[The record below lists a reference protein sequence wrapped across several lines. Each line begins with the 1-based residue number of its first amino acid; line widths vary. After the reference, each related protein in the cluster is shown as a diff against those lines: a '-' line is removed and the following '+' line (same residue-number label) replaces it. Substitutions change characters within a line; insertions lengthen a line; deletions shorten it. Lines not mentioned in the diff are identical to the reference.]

1 MRALDGRNNVK
12 VYNLSAGKSLPEW
25 LTERK
30 RRKLAHKDVEFRRRI
45 ELIQDFTMPD
55 VSGCVRV
62 SRDGQYILAT
72 GTYKPRVKCYEVAA
86 LSLKFERCFD
96 SEVIQFDILSD
107 DYSKLVFL
115 QEERYVEF
123 HSQAGRWFRMRIPKF
138 GRDLAYHYPSCDLY
152 IAASGSEIYRLN
164 LHQGRF
170 LNALQTEAAT
180 GINKCA
186 FHPSHY
192 LFVCGTEDGR
202 VEAWDPRSR
211 HRVGT
216 LDCAAHMATENV
228 QLSHYTSVKQLGV
241 TALAYSDALTL
252 GVGTQTGQV
261 LLYDIRSNRPLLVKD
276 HNDGYAIRDLEFHG
290 SSGMALSM
298 SSKVVKIW
306 DKATGK
312 PHTSIE
318 SGVDYND
325 LCVVPNSGMLFLATE
340 DTKMHTYFLP
350 SLGTAPK
357 WCSHLDALIEELEEE
372 EAPAQFDDY
381 KFVTED
387 ELKQLGL
394 HDLIGTDMLRA
405 VMHGYYMDLRLY
417 NKAKL
422 IANPFDYND
431 FMKRKVKQKI
441 SEENQRGIQTK
452 KLPSINRDLF
462 ERLVDDKQE
471 KNKKR
476 VKTAETLLKDD
487 RFTSLFSSADFQIDK
502 DSVEYQLVNPVLSRM
517 DKKKKKQKQEEEE
530 EEQAFLDAQRGAEAG
545 ESSDSDS
552 ILSDF
557 GLDDKDDKEE
567 EELRKSTK
575 LKKKETK
582 LKKEKP
588 NPRKGDT
595 GAAKNGPEPQ
605 TSRTHSNRGI
615 TFKSANSLAELKAN
629 RKKLD
634 RLPLGERLGMDDS
647 PGESVKQ
654 HSFGSREMNYV
665 VKKVPK
671 FERLRQ
677 RQKEHQ
683 QERRKIRRSTDKLKG
698 KFRVKDPLMG

>member
-12 VYNLSAGKSLPEW
+12 VYNLSAGKNLPDW

-30 RRKLAHKDVEFRRRI
+30 RRRLANKDVELRRRI

-62 SRDGQYILAT
+62 SPDGRYILAT

-96 SEVIQFDILSD
+96 SEVIQFDVLSD

-115 QEERYVEF
+115 QEDRHVEF
-123 HSQAGRWFRMRIPKF
+123 HSQAGRWFRMRIPRF
-138 GRDLAYHYPSCDLY
+138 GRDLSYHYPSCDLY
-152 IAASGSEIYRLN
+152 IAASGNEIYRLN
-164 LHQGRF
+164 LQQGRF
-170 LNALQTEAAT
+170 LNSLQTEAAT
-180 GINKCA
+180 GVNKCV

-216 LDCAAHMATENV
+216 LDCAANMAAENI
-228 QLSHYTSVKQLGV
+228 QLSEFKSVKQLGV

-261 LLYDIRSNRPLLVKD
+261 LLYDIRSNRPLLIKD
-276 HNDGYAIRDLEFHG
+276 HNDGYAIRDLEFHDT
-290 SSGMALSM
+290 SGMALSM

-306 DKATGK
+306 NKATGE

-325 LCVVPNSGMLFLATE
+325 LCVVPQSGMLFLATE
-340 DTKMHTYFLP
+340 DTKMQTYFLP
-350 SLGTAPK
+350 SLGAAPR

-372 EAPAQFDDY
+372 EAPTQYDDY
-381 KFVTED
+381 KFVTAD

-422 IANPFDYND
+422 IANPFDYKD

-441 SEENQRGIQTK
+441 SEENQRGIQAK
-452 KLPSINRDLF
+452 KLPNINRDLF
-462 ERLVDDKQE
+462 ERLLEDKQE

-476 VKTAETLLKDD
+476 AKTAETLLKDD
-487 RFTSLFSSADFQIDK
+487 RFSNLFSSTDFQIDK
-502 DSVEYQLVNPVLSRM
+502 DSVEYQLINPVLSRM
-517 DKKKKKQKQEEEE
+517 DKKKKKQKLEEEE
-530 EEQAFLDAQRGAEAG
+530 EERAFLEARGDLEAND
-545 ESSDSDS
+545 SSDSDS
-552 ILSDF
+552 IMSDF
-557 GLDDKDDKEE
+557 GDDKPEKEDRE
-567 EELRKSTK
+567 DFK
-575 LKKKETK
+575 LKQEAELERKR
-582 LKKEKP
+582 LKARKRNTEEVKVSSGKNAEPKP
-588 NPRKGDT
+588 QSSKT
-595 GAAKNGPEPQ
+595 QE
-605 TSRTHSNRGI
+605 I
-615 TFKSANSLAELKAN
+615 TFRSANSLTELKAN
-629 RKKLD
+629 RKRLEK
-634 RLPLGERLGMDDS
+634 LPLSERLGMEDT
-647 PGESVKQ
+647 PGESIKQ

-665 VKKVPK
+665 IKKAPK
-671 FERLRQ
+671 FERMRQ
-677 RQKEHQ
+677 QQKEHQ
-683 QERRKIRRSTDKLKG
+683 EERRKVRRSTNKLKG
-698 KFRVKDPLMG
+698 KFRIKEPL

>member
-30 RRKLAHKDVEFRRRI
+30 RRRLANKDVELRRRI

-62 SRDGQYILAT
+62 SPDGRYILAT

-96 SEVIQFDILSD
+96 SEVVQFDILSD
-107 DYSKLVFL
+107 DYSKIVFL
-115 QEERYVEF
+115 QEDRHIEF
-123 HSQAGRWFRMRIPKF
+123 HSQAGRWFRLRIPKF

-152 IAASGSEIYRLN
+152 IAASGNEIYRLN

-170 LNALQTEAAT
+170 LNALQTEATT
-180 GINKCA
+180 GVNKCV

-192 LFVCGTEDGR
+192 LFVCGTDDGR
-202 VEAWDPRSR
+202 LEAWDPRSR

-216 LDCAAHMATENV
+216 LDCAAHMAAENI
-228 QLSHYTSVKQLGV
+228 QLGDFRSVKQLGV

-261 LLYDIRSNRPLLVKD
+261 LLYDIRSNRPLLIKD
-276 HNDGYAIRDLEFHG
+276 HNDGLAIRDLEFHDT
-290 SSGMALSM
+290 SGMALSM
-298 SSKVVKIW
+298 SSKIVKIW
-306 DKATGK
+306 DKATGE

-325 LCVVPNSGMLFLATE
+325 LCVVPHSGMLFLATE
-340 DTKMHTYFLP
+340 DTKMQTYFLP
-350 SLGTAPK
+350 SLGAAPK

-372 EAPAQFDDY
+372 EAPTQYDDY

-394 HDLIGTDMLRA
+394 HDLIGSDMLRA

-422 IANPFDYND
+422 IANPFDYTD
-431 FMKRKVKQKI
+431 FMKRKVQQKI
-441 SEENQRGIQTK
+441 TEDNQRGIQTK
-452 KLPSINRDLF
+452 KLPSINRELF
-462 ERLVDDKQE
+462 ERLLEDKEE
-471 KNKKR
+471 KKKKKG
-476 VKTAETLLKDD
+476 KTAEMLLKDD
-487 RFTSLFSSADFQIDK
+487 RFSSLFSSADFQIDK
-502 DSVEYQLVNPVLSRM
+502 DSVEYQLINPVLSRM
-517 DKKKKKQKQEEEE
+517 DKKKKKQKLEEEE
-530 EEQAFLDAQRGAEAG
+530 EERAFLEARGDLEVD

-552 ILSDF
+552 IMSDF
-557 GLDDKDDKEE
+557 GDDEQEKVKDNPKLKQEVKEE
-567 EELRKSTK
+567 RKQIKPRKRNTEEAKTSSTK
-575 LKKKETK
+575 KDEALSK
-582 LKKEKP
+582 
-588 NPRKGDT
+588 
-595 GAAKNGPEPQ
+595 
-605 TSRTHSNRGI
+605 SSNTQGI
-615 TFKSANSLAELKAN
+615 TFRSANSLAELKVN

-634 RLPLGERLGMDDS
+634 KMPLGDRLGMDDS
-647 PGESVKQ
+647 PGESIKQ

-665 VKKVPK
+665 VKKAPK
-671 FERLRQ
+671 FERMRQ
-677 RQKEHQ
+677 LQKEHQ
-683 QERRKIRRSTDKLKG
+683 EERRKIRRSTDKLKG
-698 KFRVKDPLMG
+698 KFRVKDPL

>member
-12 VYNLSAGKSLPEW
+12 VYNLSAGKSLPDW

-30 RRKLAHKDVEFRRRI
+30 RRRLAKKDVELRRRI

-62 SRDGQYILAT
+62 SPDGRYILAT

-115 QEERYVEF
+115 QDDRYVEF

-138 GRDLAYHYPSCDLY
+138 GRDLTYHYPSCDLY

-164 LHQGRF
+164 LQQGRF
-170 LNALQTEAAT
+170 LNSLQTEATT
-180 GINKCA
+180 GVNKCA

-216 LDCAAHMATENV
+216 LDCAANMAAENV
-228 QLSHYTSVKQLGV
+228 QLNEFRSVKQLGV
-241 TALAYSDALTL
+241 TALTYSDALTL

-261 LLYDIRSNRPLLVKD
+261 LLYDIRSNRPLLIKD
-276 HNDGYAIRDLEFHG
+276 HNDGYAIRDLEFHDT
-290 SSGMALSM
+290 SGMVLSM

-306 DKATGK
+306 EKATGE

-325 LCVVPNSGMLFLATE
+325 LCVVPQSGMLFLATE
-340 DTKMHTYFLP
+340 DTKMQTYFLP
-350 SLGTAPK
+350 SLGAAPR

-372 EAPAQFDDY
+372 EAPTQYDDY

-394 HDLIGTDMLRA
+394 HDLIGSDMLRA

-452 KLPSINRDLF
+452 KLPNINRDLF
-462 ERLVDDKQE
+462 ERLLEDKQE

-476 VKTAETLLKDD
+476 AKTAETLLKDD
-487 RFTSLFSSADFQIDK
+487 RFSNLFSSTDFQIDK
-502 DSVEYQLVNPVLSRM
+502 DSVEYQLINPVLSRM
-517 DKKKKKQKQEEEE
+517 DKKKKKQKLEEEE
-530 EEQAFLDAQRGAEAG
+530 EERAFLEARGDLEG
-545 ESSDSDS
+545 DESSDSDS
-552 ILSDF
+552 IMSDF
-557 GLDDKDDKEE
+557 GDDKPEKEDRE
-567 EELRKSTK
+567 DSK
-575 LKKKETK
+575 LKQEAELERKI
-582 LKKEKP
+582 LK
-588 NPRKGDT
+588 PRKRNIEEVKASPG
-595 GAAKNGPEPQ
+595 KKPEPKPQ
-605 TSRTHSNRGI
+605 SSKTQEI
-615 TFKSANSLAELKAN
+615 TFRSANSLTELKTN
-629 RKKLD
+629 RKKLEKM
-634 RLPLGERLGMDDS
+634 PLSERLGMEDS
-647 PGESVKQ
+647 PGESIKQ

-665 VKKVPK
+665 IKKAPK
-671 FERLRQ
+671 FERMRQ
-677 RQKEHQ
+677 QQKEHQ
-683 QERRKIRRSTDKLKG
+683 EERRKIRRSTNKLKG
-698 KFRVKDPLMG
+698 KFRIKEPL

>member
-12 VYNLSAGKSLPEW
+12 VYNLSAGKNLPDW

-30 RRKLAHKDVEFRRRI
+30 RRRLANKDVELRRRI

-62 SRDGQYILAT
+62 SPDGRYILAT

-96 SEVIQFDILSD
+96 AEVIQFDVLSD

-115 QEERYVEF
+115 QEDRHVEF

-138 GRDLAYHYPSCDLY
+138 GRDLSYHYPSCDLY
-152 IAASGSEIYRLN
+152 IAASGNEIYRLN
-164 LHQGRF
+164 LQQGRF
-170 LNALQTEAAT
+170 LNSLQTEAAT
-180 GINKCA
+180 GVNKCV

-216 LDCAAHMATENV
+216 LDCAANMAAENV
-228 QLSHYTSVKQLGV
+228 QLNEFKSVKQLGV

-261 LLYDIRSNRPLLVKD
+261 LLYDIRSNRPLLIKD
-276 HNDGYAIRDLEFHG
+276 HNDGYAIRDLEFHNT
-290 SSGMALSM
+290 SGMALSM

-306 DKATGK
+306 NKATGE

-325 LCVVPNSGMLFLATE
+325 LCVVPQSGMLFLATE
-340 DTKMHTYFLP
+340 DTKMQTYFLP
-350 SLGTAPK
+350 SLGAAPR

-372 EAPAQFDDY
+372 EAPTQYDDY
-381 KFVTED
+381 KFVTAD

-441 SEENQRGIQTK
+441 SEENQRGIQAK

-462 ERLVDDKQE
+462 ERLLEDKQE
-471 KNKKR
+471 NNKKR
-476 VKTAETLLKDD
+476 AKTAETLLKDE
-487 RFTSLFSSADFQIDK
+487 RFSNLFSSTDFQIDK
-502 DSVEYQLVNPVLSRM
+502 DSIEYQLINPVLSRM
-517 DKKKKKQKQEEEE
+517 DKKKKKQKLEEEE
-530 EEQAFLDAQRGAEAG
+530 EERAFLEARGDLEAND
-545 ESSDSDS
+545 SSDSDS
-552 ILSDF
+552 IMSDF
-557 GLDDKDDKEE
+557 GDDKPEKEDRDDF
-567 EELRKSTK
+567 K
-575 LKKKETK
+575 LKQEAELERKRLKAKKRNTEEVKVPLGKNT
-582 LKKEKP
+582 EP
-588 NPRKGDT
+588 NPQSSKT
-595 GAAKNGPEPQ
+595 QE
-605 TSRTHSNRGI
+605 I
-615 TFKSANSLAELKAN
+615 TFRSANSLTELKAN
-629 RKKLD
+629 RKRLEK
-634 RLPLGERLGMDDS
+634 LPLSERLGMEDT
-647 PGESVKQ
+647 PGESIKQ

-665 VKKVPK
+665 IKKAPK
-671 FERLRQ
+671 FERMRQ
-677 RQKEHQ
+677 QQKEHQ
-683 QERRKIRRSTDKLKG
+683 EERRKVRRSTNKLKG
-698 KFRVKDPLMG
+698 KFRIKEPL

>member
-12 VYNLSAGKSLPEW
+12 VYNLSAGKNLPDW

-30 RRKLAHKDVEFRRRI
+30 RRRLANKDVELRRRI

-62 SRDGQYILAT
+62 SPDGRYILAT

-96 SEVIQFDILSD
+96 AEVIQFDVLSD

-115 QEERYVEF
+115 QEDRHVEF

-138 GRDLAYHYPSCDLY
+138 GRDLSYHYPSCDLY
-152 IAASGSEIYRLN
+152 IAASGNEIYRLN
-164 LHQGRF
+164 LQQGRF
-170 LNALQTEAAT
+170 LNSLQTEAAT
-180 GINKCA
+180 GVNKCV

-216 LDCAAHMATENV
+216 LDCAANMAAENV
-228 QLSHYTSVKQLGV
+228 QLSEFKSVKQLGV

-261 LLYDIRSNRPLLVKD
+261 LLYDIRSNRPLLIKD
-276 HNDGYAIRDLEFHG
+276 HNDGYAIRDLEFHNT
-290 SSGMALSM
+290 SGMALSM

-306 DKATGK
+306 NKATGE

-325 LCVVPNSGMLFLATE
+325 LCVVPQSGMLFLATE
-340 DTKMHTYFLP
+340 DTKMQTYFLP
-350 SLGTAPK
+350 SLGAAPR

-372 EAPAQFDDY
+372 EAPTQYDDY
-381 KFVTED
+381 KFVTAD

-441 SEENQRGIQTK
+441 SEENQRGIQAK

-462 ERLVDDKQE
+462 ERLLEDKQE
-471 KNKKR
+471 NNKKR
-476 VKTAETLLKDD
+476 AKTAETLLKDD
-487 RFTSLFSSADFQIDK
+487 RFSNLFSSTDFQIDK
-502 DSVEYQLVNPVLSRM
+502 DSIEYQLINPVLSRM
-517 DKKKKKQKQEEEE
+517 DKKKKKQKLEEEE
-530 EEQAFLDAQRGAEAG
+530 EERAFLEARGDLEAND
-545 ESSDSDS
+545 SSDSDS
-552 ILSDF
+552 IMSDF
-557 GLDDKDDKEE
+557 GDDKPEKEDRDDF
-567 EELRKSTK
+567 K
-575 LKKKETK
+575 LKQEAELERKRLKAKKRNTEEVK
-582 LKKEKP
+582 VPLGKKAEP
-588 NPRKGDT
+588 NPQSSKT
-595 GAAKNGPEPQ
+595 QE
-605 TSRTHSNRGI
+605 I
-615 TFKSANSLAELKAN
+615 TFRSANSLTELKAN
-629 RKKLD
+629 RKRLEK
-634 RLPLGERLGMDDS
+634 LPLSERLGMEDT
-647 PGESVKQ
+647 PGESIKQ

-665 VKKVPK
+665 IKKAPK
-671 FERLRQ
+671 FERMRQ
-677 RQKEHQ
+677 QQKEHQ
-683 QERRKIRRSTDKLKG
+683 EERRKVRRSTNKLKG
-698 KFRVKDPLMG
+698 KFRIKEPL